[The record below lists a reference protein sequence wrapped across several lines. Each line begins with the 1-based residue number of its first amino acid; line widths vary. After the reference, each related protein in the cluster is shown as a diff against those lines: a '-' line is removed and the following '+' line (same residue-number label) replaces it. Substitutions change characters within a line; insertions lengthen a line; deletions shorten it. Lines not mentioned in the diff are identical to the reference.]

1 MSEPQPAQSRN
12 NSGKQSRPLSGRQSA
27 HGIKNTNVPS
37 RGGSGTLSASRG
49 GSGVRDLANKEEE
62 YKKLNAELEAKTAN
76 LVAEAEEV
84 LREQES
90 VLSKSRLL
98 DNINSEDFLKEF
110 DEDITGPNEN
120 TESSLRPSSRPGSKL
135 TNQIRP
141 LSTNQSRAQSKT
153 KKPVSAKSRPRSAK
167 SNIADDVAVPD
178 DTFMTDFKNFS
189 LQNTVANIE
198 GQIDSGDLPLDEDD
212 DVLPQA
218 AADMGT
224 EATIRFLKA
233 KLRVMQEEVDRLSQ
247 ECSKKD
253 ETNSGLSSRIKE
265 LEEERG
271 RLHRTNAAQQ
281 SQMDKYKKI
290 AEEARGKSESM
301 DSQLAAVRKELE
313 QMKRQQ
319 KQQNSSQ
326 SATEVRLNRALEEIE
341 KYKDQL
347 SRHKST
353 SKESTEQE
361 RKRLDQLVTDNKRL
375 EKQKNELMAGFKKQL
390 KLIDVLKRQKMHIE
404 AAKMLSFSEEE
415 FVKALEWGS

>member
-1 MSEPQPAQSRN
+1 MSEPQSRN
-12 NSGKQSRPLSGRQSA
+12 NSAKQSSRPVSGRQSS
-27 HGIKNTNVPS
+27 HSVKNTNVPARSGSGNLSSS
-37 RGGSGTLSASRG
+37 RGGSGI
-49 GSGVRDLANKEEE
+49 RDLASKEEE
-62 YKKLNAELEAKTAN
+62 YKKLNAALEAKTAN

-98 DNINSEDFLKEF
+98 DNINSEEFLKEF
-110 DEDITGPNEN
+110 DDDITGPNEN
-120 TESSLRPSSRPGSKL
+120 TETSPKPSSRPSSKM

-153 KKPVSAKSRPRSAK
+153 KRPISAKSRPRSTK

-178 DTFMTDFKNFS
+178 EAFMTDFKNFS

-198 GQIDSGDLPLDEDD
+198 GQMDSGDLPLDEDD
-212 DVLPQA
+212 DVIPQA

-247 ECSKKD
+247 ECNKKD
-253 ETNSGLSSRIKE
+253 ETNTGLSSRIKE

-271 RLHRTNAAQQ
+271 RLHRTNASQQ
-281 SQMDKYKKI
+281 SQMDKYKKM
-290 AEEARGKSESM
+290 AEEARSKSESM
-301 DSQLAAVRKELE
+301 EGQLTAVRKELE
-313 QMKRQQ
+313 QLKRQQ
-319 KQQNSSQ
+319 KQQTTSQ

-341 KYKDQL
+341 KYKEQL
-347 SRHKST
+347 SKHKS
-353 SKESTEQE
+353 SSRESTEQE
-361 RKRLDQLVTDNKRL
+361 RKRLEQLVADNKRL

>member
-1 MSEPQPAQSRN
+1 MSEPQSRN
-12 NSGKQSRPLSGRQSA
+12 NSAKQARPVSGRQSSQSV
-27 HGIKNTNVPS
+27 KNTNVPS
-37 RGGSGTLSASRG
+37 RGGSGNLSASRG
-49 GSGVRDLANKEEE
+49 GSGVRDLASKEEE

-84 LREQES
+84 LRGQES
-90 VLSKSRLL
+90 ALSKSRLL
-98 DNINSEDFLKEF
+98 DNINSEEFLKEF
-110 DEDITGPNEN
+110 DDDITGPNEN
-120 TESSLRPSSRPGSKL
+120 TETSPKPSSRPSSKM
-135 TNQIRP
+135 TNQGRP
-141 LSTNQSRAQSKT
+141 QSTNQNRAQSKT
-153 KKPVSAKSRPRSAK
+153 KRPISAKSRPRSTK
-167 SNIADDVAVPD
+167 SNIGDDVAVPD
-178 DTFMTDFKNFS
+178 ETFMTDFKNFS

-198 GQIDSGDLPLDEDD
+198 GQLDSGDLPLDEDD

-247 ECSKKD
+247 ECNKKD
-253 ETNSGLSSRIKE
+253 EANSGLSSRIKE
-265 LEEERG
+265 LEDERG
-271 RLHRTNAAQQ
+271 RLHRTNASQQ

-290 AEEARGKSESM
+290 AEEARSKSESTEG
-301 DSQLAAVRKELE
+301 QLAAVRKELD
-313 QMKRQQ
+313 QLKRQQ
-319 KQQNSSQ
+319 KQQTTSQ

-341 KYKDQL
+341 KYKEQL
-347 SRHKST
+347 SRHKSS

-361 RKRLDQLVTDNKRL
+361 RKRLDQLVADNKRL

>member
-1 MSEPQPAQSRN
+1 MSEAQSRN
-12 NSGKQSRPLSGRQSA
+12 NSAKQVRPLSGRQSSQ
-27 HGIKNTNVPS
+27 GVKNTNVPS
-37 RGGSGTLSASRG
+37 RGGSGNLSASRG
-49 GSGVRDLANKEEE
+49 GSGVRDLASKEEE

-98 DNINSEDFLKEF
+98 DNINSEEFLKEF

-120 TESSLRPSSRPGSKL
+120 TESTAKSSSRPGSKL

-141 LSTNQSRAQSKT
+141 QSTNQNRAQSKT
-153 KKPVSAKSRPRSAK
+153 KRPISAKSRPRSTK

-178 DTFMTDFKNFS
+178 ETFMTDFKNFS

-198 GQIDSGDLPLDEDD
+198 GQMDSGDLPLEEDD
-212 DVLPQA
+212 DVIPQA

-247 ECSKKD
+247 ECNKKD
-253 ETNSGLSSRIKE
+253 EANTGLTSRIKE

-271 RLHRTNAAQQ
+271 RMHRTNAAQQ

-290 AEEARGKSESM
+290 AEEARSKSESVEG
-301 DSQLAAVRKELE
+301 QLTAVRKELE

-319 KQQNSSQ
+319 KQQTTSQ

-341 KYKDQL
+341 KYKEQL